1 MTQGRPYYLI
11 RPHVTGEGRATVL
24 LLHGRGA
31 DELDLLPL
39 LEGWGES
46 FDLVTVRAPHPLRP
60 GYAWY
65 DLKALGEPEPE
76 SFRQGLAY
84 LEAVLQ
90 ELPRRWPGLGR
101 PLLLIGFSQGALMA
115 VAAAGS
121 MEVPALRGVAALSGY
136 LPEGLPLPR
145 PDRLAGLPIF
155 WGHGRQDP
163 VLPYAWGEAASDR
176 LKGLKASVEFH
187 AYQMGHAVIPEEVD
201 HLRAWVAKLFPDD
214 QRV

>member
-1 MTQGRPYYLI
+1 MTTAHPYYLI
-11 RPHVTGEGRATVL
+11 RPHVSGEGRATVL

-31 DELDLLPL
+31 DEFDLLPL
-39 LEGWGES
+39 LGGWGES
-46 FDLVTVRAPHPLRP
+46 FDLVSARAPHPMRP

-76 SFRQGLAY
+76 SFQQGLAY
-84 LEAVLQ
+84 LEALLE
-90 ELPRRWPGLGR
+90 ELPRRWPSLAR

-121 MEVPALRGVAALSGY
+121 MEVPHLQGVAALSGY
-136 LPEGLPLPR
+136 LPEGLTLSHPGA
-145 PDRLAGLPIF
+145 LAGLPIF

-163 VLPYAWGEAASDR
+163 VLPYAWGEAAKQR
-176 LKGLKASVEFH
+176 LQGLNASVEFH

-201 HLRAWVAKLFPDD
+201 HLRAWVAKLLPTA
-214 QRV
+214 QPG